1 MEYFDADCLCLRAT
15 DYKDND
21 KLLTLYAPEKGKIF
35 AVAKGCKSPKA
46 KLKYAASPLCFGHYY
61 FSVKNG
67 RFTLIGCDCYDSFFD
82 MSQDIEKYCSAM
94 TVVETLDKT
103 QMEGQYDHEVYVHS
117 LQTLQSLKSS
127 VENSGDVARE
137 FLKKTLEL
145 SGYKCDVK
153 DLRSTY
159 HVFVREFGVK
169 LNSLEMLINL

>member
-117 LQTLQSLKSS
+117 LQTLINLK
-127 VENSGDVARE
+127 NSQEKCEEEVRK
-137 FLKKTLEL
+137 FLAKALIL
-145 SGYKCDVK
+145 SGYKCEAD

-159 HVFVREFGVK
+159 DVFVREFGIK